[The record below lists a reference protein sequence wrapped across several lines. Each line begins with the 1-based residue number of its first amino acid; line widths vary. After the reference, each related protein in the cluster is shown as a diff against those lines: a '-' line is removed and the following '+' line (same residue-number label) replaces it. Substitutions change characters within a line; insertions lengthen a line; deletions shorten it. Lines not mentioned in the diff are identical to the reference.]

1 MLSGFFSRARG
12 KCCSF
17 RKKCQAVAAFS
28 ALACRR
34 RSPSVSSDRAVGE
47 VEALCLMLLQTVLWN
62 VTVMTSI
69 IFTASGQTPV
79 KWTSLI
85 PQTPTEGTLKSLNPL
100 GINFLPVSCVIY
112 RLFS

>member
-47 VEALCLMLLQTVLWN
+47 VEALCLMLLQTG
-62 VTVMTSI
+62 S
-69 IFTASGQTPV
+69 
-79 KWTSLI
+79 SLECNSDDFYYLHRI
-85 PQTPTEGTLKSLNPL
+85 GTNSCKMDVFNPSNADRGNLKKLKPF
-100 GINFLPVSCVIY
+100 GH
-112 RLFS
+112 